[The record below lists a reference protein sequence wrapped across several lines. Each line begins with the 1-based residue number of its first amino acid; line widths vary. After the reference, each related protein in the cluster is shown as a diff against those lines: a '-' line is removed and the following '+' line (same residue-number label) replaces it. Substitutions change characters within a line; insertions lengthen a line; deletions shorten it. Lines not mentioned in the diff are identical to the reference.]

1 MEISRPA
8 WNRGF
13 HWFGDFFEDHR
24 VRFGLLANL
33 VCMLLPAFGVAQ
45 DGTRPVTPG
54 ASRSN
59 QIDEESE
66 ILQAP
71 HPTAIRNSVL
81 TLADA
86 ETVAMNNNPSLVV
99 AASRVE
105 LARGRWV
112 QAGLYPNPV
121 VGYHATEIGNLGRA
135 GQQGA
140 FVNQRFITGGK
151 RKLDRDVAVRE
162 VEQARFEFEAQRTR
176 VLSDVRVRFYD
187 ALVAQR
193 RVELTK
199 GLADIGEESVKA
211 SATLLEARRV
221 SENALL
227 QAEIEAESAH
237 ILYDNSQNELR
248 ESWRRL
254 AAVMGTPRMVQ
265 ARLHGALESGVPQC
279 QWEECL
285 AGLMTQS
292 PELAA
297 AAMRVE
303 RARFA
308 VTRAG
313 RSWIPDV
320 DIGVSVRH
328 HNVTTDDVANVQVGI
343 PIPVFDAGQ
352 GKVRQANS
360 ELVAAQHAV
369 RQLELDLQDRLA
381 VAFRRYS
388 NARQQVGRYSQR
400 ILPRARKSLELVTT
414 GYRERQTDYLTLLTT
429 QQTFVR
435 VSLAHLDALRELRE
449 ASTLIEGQLLSGSLL
464 RIR

>member
-1 MEISRPA
+1 MPFDR
-8 WNRGF
+8 
-13 HWFGDFFEDHR
+13 
-24 VRFGLLANL
+24 LAIL
-33 VCMLLPAFGVAQ
+33 VFALLPGVIVAQ
-45 DGTRPVTPG
+45 NRLDRHGHAGTAMIHRIDPGQQGERIQTPIEG
-54 ASRSN
+54 R
-59 QIDEESE
+59 Q
-66 ILQAP
+66 
-71 HPTAIRNSVL
+71 SVL
-81 TLADA
+81 TLADV

-105 LARGRWV
+105 TARGRWV

-176 VLSDVRVRFYD
+176 VLSDVRVRFYE

-199 GLADIGEESVKA
+199 GLADIGDESVKA
-211 SATLLEARRV
+211 SETLLEARRV

-227 QAEIEAESAH
+227 QAEIEAESAY
-237 ILYDNSQNELR
+237 ILYDNAQNELR

-254 AAVMGTPRMVQ
+254 VAVMGTPRMVQ
-265 ARLHGALESGVPQC
+265 ARLHGDLDSGVPQC

-285 AGLMTQS
+285 AGLMAES

-320 DIGVSVRH
+320 EVGVSVRH
-328 HNVTTDDVANVQVGI
+328 HNVTTYDVANIQVGI

-352 GKVRQANS
+352 GRVRQANA

-388 NARQQVGRYSQR
+388 NARQQVERYSLR

-414 GYRERQTDYLTLLTT
+414 GYRERQTDYLTLLMS

-449 ASTLIEGQLLSGSLL
+449 ASTLIDGQLLSGSLS